1 MTRYIRRQDGAVS
14 TELAVLTP
22 LLIGFVL
29 LVVFAGRVTQAQ
41 GDVAN
46 AAQEAARAAS
56 LTADPQAAEQAADA
70 TAAAN
75 LAEGTVGC
83 RRLDMTVDTSNFT
96 AGGWVGV
103 TVRCGA
109 DFSDLAMLAVPGSRT
124 FESTAV
130 EVIDAYRADAGG
142 FRISEASRAGNR
154 SVGGV
159 P

>member
-1 MTRYIRRQDGAVS
+1 MTRHTSRQDGAVS

-56 LTADPQAAEQAADA
+56 LTDRPHAAEEAAGA

-75 LAEGTVGC
+75 LAEGTVSC
-83 RRLDMTVDTSNFT
+83 RELEVTVDTSNFT

-103 TVRCGA
+103 TVSCEA
-109 DFSDLAMLAVPGSRT
+109 TFSDIAMLTVPGSRT

-130 EVIDAYRADAGG
+130 EVIDAYRAN
-142 FRISEASRAGNR
+142 SEETA
-154 SVGGV
+154 

>member
-1 MTRYIRRQDGAVS
+1 MTRHLSRQDGAVS

-29 LVVFAGRVTQAQ
+29 LVVFAGRVTEAQ

-56 LTADPQAAEQAADA
+56 LSADTQAAEEAADA

-75 LAEGTVGC
+75 LTEGTVGC
-83 RRLDMTVDTSNFT
+83 RRLDVTVDTSNFT

-103 TVRCGA
+103 TITCEA
-109 DFSDLAMLAVPGSRT
+109 SFSDLAMLAVPGSRT

-130 EVIDAYRADAGG
+130 EIVDAYRANPEGET
-142 FRISEASRAGNR
+142 R
-154 SVGGV
+154 
-159 P
+159 